1 MKSPM
6 SYLNDARD
14 WLDGHGKPAWIAAM
28 ILGFIFFWPIGLF
41 LLYYMM
47 GTNRMWNK
55 NCGPGH
61 NRRYRRH
68 FSSGNTAFDAYRDE
82 TLRRLE
88 DEQKEFES
96 FLHKLRQAKDKA
108 EFDQFMANRGK
119 DAPVVDEPQE
129 NRRDEP
135 PAAPSGYQPA

>member
-6 SYLNDARD
+6 SYLHNARD
-14 WLDGHGKPAWIAAM
+14 WLDRQGRPAWIVAM
-28 ILGFIFFWPIGLF
+28 ILGFIFFWPVGLF
-41 LLYYMM
+41 LLFFMM

-61 NRRYRRH
+61 HRRYRRH

-88 DEQKEFES
+88 DEQQHFES

-108 EFDQFMANRGK
+108 EFDQFMDNRGK
-119 DAPVVDEPQE
+119 DVPDVEEP
-129 NRRDEP
+129 RDEP
-135 PAAPSGYQPA
+135 PAAPIGAQPA